1 MYLSSGYSMKKVNDG
16 WMVELFLP
24 VGKCLYK
31 FIVDGQWIIDPGNKL
46 WEQNEFGTGN
56 SLLWVPPN
64 E

>member
-1 MYLSSGYSMKKVNDG
+1 MKKIQDG
-16 WMVELFLP
+16 WMLQLHLP

-31 FIVDGQWIIDPGNKL
+31 FIVDDTWILDPGNKQ

-56 SLLWVPPN
+56 SVLWVAPQ

>member
-1 MYLSSGYSMKKVNDG
+1 MKKVNDG